1 LRGQIPTGWDT
12 LQDNS
17 TERITREKLRSLDSD
32 VIESLVGQANNITS
46 IEDVPEWL
54 HPDNSLLFAISL
66 TDGTPAELKMEHLG
80 FVLLIAESLKNE

>member
-1 LRGQIPTGWDT
+1 
-12 LQDNS
+12 
-17 TERITREKLRSLDSD
+17 
-32 VIESLVGQANNITS
+32 VGQANNITS